1 MVPTTA
7 LSDKEDWRAC
17 PFKLC
22 VTKHLRKEYGDLN
35 ENASDNDE
43 DKDDDTNIKGVEA
56 VEIGTVEALTM
67 LDRLAKLKDLSKEEW
82 NSLVAMKNKLEKIR
96 VLNKKQRH
104 FNDYFILE

>member
-22 VTKHLRKEYGDLN
+22 VTKHLRKECGDLN

-67 LDRLAKLKDLSKEEW
+67 LDRLAKLKDLSKEE
-82 NSLVAMKNKLEKIR
+82 
-96 VLNKKQRH
+96 
-104 FNDYFILE
+104 